1 MEAPSQMLENWVW
14 EKEPLARMSAHYK
27 TGEPIPSNLL
37 TCLIHSR
44 IANAGVFNLRQITLG
59 TFDQTIHSQAQ
70 VPKGGGGGG
79 GVLRGAWR
87 GQKGGH
93 GMEAS

>member
-27 TGEPIPSNLL
+27 TGEPIPSDLL
-37 TCLIHSR
+37 TCLIRSR

-70 VPKGGGGGG
+70 VPKGGGGGA
-79 GVLRGAWR
+79 VLRGAWK